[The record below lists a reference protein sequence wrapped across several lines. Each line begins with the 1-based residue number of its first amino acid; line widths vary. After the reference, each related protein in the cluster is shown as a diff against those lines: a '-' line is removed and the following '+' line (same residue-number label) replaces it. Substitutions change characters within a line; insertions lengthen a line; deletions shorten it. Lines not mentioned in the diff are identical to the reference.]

1 MKSLIIGQLGHGEL
15 ILPSLIAKGL
25 VANDRAKVRLTAL
38 QAAARHALHPA
49 AESIDLATECRAAGV
64 DAMAVRLLIAQAGS
78 SNGKITAPGLAKL
91 VEALRGDVKA
101 MIEAV
106 AAGDAATGKRAAERW
121 LASQTAARIENDEI
135 SADQIAALTSATA
148 ANGDSL
154 HRLVMDLHKDL
165 NRLSAACAEET
176 LDGAHVFGL
185 SPEDRPIV
193 AAFMRGVNR
202 TRALKFN
209 HPGLETSAARSGSR
223 LILQNDIG
231 TTDAHVIVVTVE
243 GSAVVINHTDI
254 HKARAAF
261 FTSLF
266 DHFPVHWSGL
276 DRQNAKG
283 LGEDDGFY
291 LTTGR
296 YETESSERR
305 DAFLEEVGA
314 ALVFLIDWNKA
325 RKDLRGLAEK
335 ADCVRLLEWAA
346 RNQIG
351 HRAFLELGGSSL
363 VAAAVRHAAAA
374 RIGFG
379 ERLSDP
385 LGREETVDFLKTVL
399 RVSKEALL
407 QGRSVRMVRDEI
419 EADLVRR
426 FERTDNTLLAAIIR
440 QAGLAREI
448 AARIAQHVADHQ
460 AGGGSDGPSLA
471 VLGQRIEQKADRLV
485 IETRNSIA
493 RLGASQTIGQLAN
506 TMEAVIDELEQAAF
520 IGSLLPANLDR
531 VVLPLIA
538 DLSAAAVGGA
548 EALASGIA
556 AAVDV
561 PEGRHADTE
570 DALAAITSVVDLEHA
585 ADSAERSITEYML
598 RGHFEAGMA
607 LSVLE
612 FARALERVNDQM
624 AVAGNLLH
632 THVMADLSI

>member
-1 MKSLIIGQLGHGEL
+1 LKSLIIGKLGHGEL

-25 VANDRAKVRLTAL
+25 AANDRAKVRLSVL
-38 QAAARHALHPA
+38 QAMARHALHPA
-49 AESIDLATECRAAGV
+49 EEPIDLSAECRAAGV
-64 DAMAVRLLIAQAGS
+64 DAVAVRLLIAESAY
-78 SNGKITAPGLAKL
+78 SNGKITAPGVAKL
-91 VEALRGDVKA
+91 VELLRTDVQA

-106 AAGDAATGKRAAERW
+106 AAGDAAAGKRAAERW
-121 LASQTAARIENDEI
+121 AVNQAAATVEHDEI
-135 SADQIAALTSATA
+135 SPDQITALASATG

-165 NRLSAACAEET
+165 NRLSAACAEENV
-176 LDGAHVFGL
+176 DGANAFGL
-185 SPEDRPIV
+185 TPEDRPVV

-209 HPGLETSAARSGSR
+209 HPGLETSATRSGSR

-243 GSAVVINHTDI
+243 GSTVVINHTDI
-254 HKARAAF
+254 HKARAEF
-261 FTSLF
+261 FISLF
-266 DHFPVHWSGL
+266 NRFQVRWSGL
-276 DRQNAKG
+276 ERQNAKG

-291 LTTGR
+291 LTTGHF
-296 YETESSERR
+296 ETGNSEWR
-305 DAFLEEVGA
+305 DVFLEEVGA

-325 RKDLRGLAEK
+325 RKSLRSLAK
-335 ADCVRLLEWAA
+335 KGDCVRILEWAA

-379 ERLSDP
+379 ERLSDS
-385 LGREETVDFLKTVL
+385 LGRKETVDFLKTVL

-407 QGRSVRMVRDEI
+407 ESRSVRMVRDEI

-426 FERTDNTLLAAIIR
+426 FERTDNTLLTAIMR

-448 AARIAQHVADHQ
+448 AARIARHIADQQ
-460 AGGGSDGPSLA
+460 AGRSGDGPTLA
-471 VLGQRIEQKADRLV
+471 ALGQRIEQKADRLV
-485 IETRNSIA
+485 IDIRNSIA

-506 TMEAVIDELEQAAF
+506 TMEAAIDELEQAAF
-520 IGSLLPANLDR
+520 VGSLLPADLDP
-531 VVLPLIA
+531 VVLQSLA
-538 DLSAAAVGGA
+538 VLTAAAVGGA
-548 EALASGIA
+548 EALASGIG
-556 AAVDV
+556 AAVEV

-570 DALAAITSVVDLEHA
+570 DALAAITRVLDLEHA
-585 ADSAERSITEYML
+585 ADSAERRITEHML
-598 RGHFEAGMA
+598 RGHFEAGVA
-607 LSVLE
+607 FSVLE
-612 FARALERVNDQM
+612 FARTLERVNDQM